1 MAEVDVLNVVPR
13 VQYTALA
20 TQGTFTYPFVCFQ
33 QEDMVVNID
42 GADLLNTDFT
52 VNGLGVETG
61 GTVTLDT
68 PLSGG
73 QLVTIYRSS
82 VIQRASQYQ
91 VAGQL
96 RAATLE
102 RDMDVLTTV
111 NQEQARDIDRAL
123 KLPVDSPLATLDL
136 PAPVAGQA
144 LGWNATEDALE
155 NLAVSSLQWRGAW
168 ATATVYV
175 INDITKINGSSY
187 ICLIDHTSGVFAT
200 DLAALR
206 WEVMAAAGASGSGSG
221 DMLKTDN
228 LTGLTNLPLAR
239 NNLGFPTNVP
249 NTVLGVNGVGAL
261 VFQAPSGG
269 VLETIKTGGGV
280 DYTAG
285 LGLPIIFSLPATPA
299 SLTNLFVSFDGVDQF
314 DGFTLPGGANVT
326 FTTGIPAL
334 VAKVRIRIV
343 G

>member
-20 TQGTFTYPFVCFQ
+20 AQGTFTYPFVCFQ

-123 KLPVDSPLATLDL
+123 KLP
-136 PAPVAGQA
+136 
-144 LGWNATEDALE
+144 
-155 NLAVSSLQWRGAW
+155 
-168 ATATVYV
+168 
-175 INDITKINGSSY
+175 
-187 ICLIDHTSGVFAT
+187 
-200 DLAALR
+200 
-206 WEVMAAAGASGSGSG
+206 
-221 DMLKTDN
+221 
-228 LTGLTNLPLAR
+228 
-239 NNLGFPTNVP
+239 
-249 NTVLGVNGVGAL
+249 
-261 VFQAPSGG
+261 
-269 VLETIKTGGGV
+269 
-280 DYTAG
+280 
-285 LGLPIIFSLPATPA
+285 
-299 SLTNLFVSFDGVDQF
+299 
-314 DGFTLPGGANVT
+314 
-326 FTTGIPAL
+326 
-334 VAKVRIRIV
+334 
-343 G
+343 